1 VVYGGVEKPRGEIG
15 GAPKIKGTDGRGKDA
30 PALYFGST
38 KINNNFSVVDDVA
51 KVGGAGMAAMLF
63 VKSGHNL
70 YSRSDERSKA

>member
-1 VVYGGVEKPRGEIG
+1 MEVLKNHAAKLGSAKDHRNRR
-15 GAPKIKGTDGRGKDA
+15 GRGKDA